1 MAEYGEEPS
10 YMDVFIRYYR
20 DLVRGL
26 PASRM
31 REDFIHRGLLGDV
44 SLLAD
49 IDAERTDQA
58 KIRILLESIRK
69 GVSIC
74 VNNSF
79 LKFLEAMQDYGT
91 ESNNNEV
98 LTLAERILQDLPDG
112 MYQLATR
119 ACS

>member
-79 LKFLEAMQDYGT
+79 LKFLEAVCKITVQKVIT
-91 ESNNNEV
+91 
-98 LTLAERILQDLPDG
+98 TRIKMTPDALVADVTAMPG
-112 MYQLATR
+112 
-119 ACS
+119 